1 MQYFV
6 VFQDSLIKRKQL
18 FLILMFILEGI
29 FQRILSIVVMQDAI
43 VT

>member
-29 FQRILSIVVMQDAI
+29 FQRILGIVVMQDAI